1 MHIQVLGIFIS
12 RVGGFWPQSWALD
25 LLHSLYKMLG
35 HGIPKK
41 NPYHK
46 TKKMFGKNCP
56 PKKYLKRNLYHK
68 KQETSLPKT
77 SLKQSSYPKF
87 PEEEVSTKKSLK
99 RHSLPKNVWREIP
112 TKHICQKSLQKKYIW
127 RDRRDIL
134 YHSFEEHLYQKK
146 WRELP
151 TKKNWR

>member
-1 MHIQVLGIFIS
+1 
-12 RVGGFWPQSWALD
+12 
-25 LLHSLYKMLG
+25 
-35 HGIPKK
+35 
-41 NPYHK
+41 
-46 TKKMFGKNCP
+46 MFGNSCP
-56 PKKYLKRNLYHK
+56 PKNIWRE

-127 RDRRDIL
+127 RDRRNIL

-146 WRELP
+146 WREIPSQKIDDKWLP
-151 TKKNWR
+151 KNKRHLFAKKFQETFQQKRISQEAIFWQNNFMKNIDQQIFEE